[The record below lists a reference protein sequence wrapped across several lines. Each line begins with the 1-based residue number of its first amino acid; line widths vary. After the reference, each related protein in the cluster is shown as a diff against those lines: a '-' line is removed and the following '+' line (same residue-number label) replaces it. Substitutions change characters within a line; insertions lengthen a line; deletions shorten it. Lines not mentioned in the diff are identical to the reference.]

1 VDHWTEGLKDRKDL
15 PMDRRN
21 SRMAGYQ
28 DSQVLLLPTIIAG
41 RQKLVTHVQ
50 VEQFQKFLIEFA
62 TGQRKGLSY
71 TAKKN
76 CHNFGCQL

>member
-1 VDHWTEGLKDRKDL
+1 
-15 PMDRRN
+15 MDRRN

-28 DSQVLLLPTIIAG
+28 DGQVLLLPTIIAG

-62 TGQRKGLSY
+62 TGQRKGLFY
-71 TAKKN
+71 TAKKIVTILALS
-76 CHNFGCQL
+76 CYLICQSHVKVFV